1 MKKIIVAILVMLQIS
16 YADVLKENFIDI
28 NLNSDP
34 IKVSLDFGSVILEE
48 MFSLDDNQNK
58 VVSWNELKAHKKEIL
73 PYVFRHFQV
82 YSDGQQCRFKIK
94 KYTAHQRGSHQS
106 YIKLDMNLLCPKPEK
121 TLKINYDLFFTIDK
135 NQKAFVRV
143 NDRNQTKPIILSQQ
157 NTSYEIDME
166 ARSTFGAFRNFLI
179 TGIWHIWIGFDHILF
194 LLMLL
199 LPSIYY
205 YDNNKKLK
213 TYDSFKK
220 LFIEVAK
227 IVTAFSVAHS
237 ITLALSVID
246 VIDID
251 SRYIEIAIALSVLFT
266 AINNLFGFIKSK
278 IWFLA
283 FGFGLI
289 HGFGFAN
296 VLKELLLEDVTLVG
310 MLFGFNIGVEIG
322 QLAIVLVILP
332 YIFLARESIYYR
344 RIVVYGGSFITA
356 IIAAIWAYER
366 YSGTTI
372 LGF

>member
-1 MKKIIVAILVMLQIS
+1 MKNIIITILVMLQIS
-16 YADVLKENFIDI
+16 YADVLKENFIDV
-28 NLNSDP
+28 NLNSKP
-34 IKVSLDFGSVILEE
+34 LQISLDFDSTILEE
-48 MFSLDDNQNK
+48 VFSLDDNQNK
-58 VVSWNELKAHKKEIL
+58 VVSWNEIKAHQKEIL
-73 PYVFRHFQV
+73 PYVFRHFKV
-82 YSDGQQCRFKIK
+82 YSDEEQCRFGIK
-94 KYTAHQRGSHQS
+94 DYKVHKRGSHQS

-121 TLKINYDLFFTIDK
+121 ILKIEYDMFFNIDK

-143 NDRNQTKPIILSQQ
+143 NDSNQTKPIILSQLS
-157 NTSYEIDME
+157 TSYEIDME
-166 ARSTFGAFRNFLI
+166 ARSTFGAFKNFLVE
-179 TGIWHIWIGFDHILF
+179 GIWHIWIGFDHILF

-205 YDNNKKLK
+205 YQNKELK
-213 TYDSFKK
+213 TYNSFKDTFK
-220 LFIEVAK
+220 EVLK

-237 ITLALSVID
+237 ITLILSVTD

-266 AINNLFGFIKSK
+266 AVNNLFGFIKSK
-278 IWFLA
+278 IWIVA
-283 FGFGLI
+283 FTFGLI

-310 MLFGFNIGVEIG
+310 MLFGFNVGVEIG

-332 YIFLARESIYYR
+332 YIFLARESKYYR
-344 RIVVYGGSFITA
+344 YIVVYGGSFITA

-366 YSGTTI
+366 YANVSI

>member
-1 MKKIIVAILVMLQIS
+1 MKKIFIAILLMLQIS
-16 YADVLKENFIDI
+16 QADVLKENFIDV

-34 IKVSLDFGSVILEE
+34 VKISLDFGSIILEK

-73 PYVFRHFQV
+73 PYIFRHFQV

-106 YIKLDMNLLCPKPEK
+106 YIKLDMNLLCPKPEEI
-121 TLKINYDLFFTIDK
+121 LKINYDLFFSIDK

-143 NDRNQTKPIILSQQ
+143 NDHNQTKPIILSQQ
-157 NTSYEIDME
+157 STSYDIDISKHTTM
-166 ARSTFGAFRNFLI
+166 GAFKNFLL

-199 LPSIYY
+199 LPAVYY
-205 YDNNKKLK
+205 YQNREIK
-213 TYDSFKK
+213 TYNSFKE
-220 LFIEVAK
+220 LFIEIAK

-237 ITLALSVID
+237 ITLALSVTNI
-246 VIDID
+246 INID

-266 AINNLFGFIKSK
+266 ALNNMFGFIKSK

-289 HGFGFAN
+289 HGLGFAN
-296 VLKELLLEDVTLVG
+296 VLKELLLENTTLVA

-322 QLAIVLVILP
+322 QLVIVLVLLP
-332 YIFLARESIYYR
+332 YIFLAKDSKYYR
-344 RIVVYGGSFITA
+344 YIVVYGGSFITA
-356 IIAAIWAYER
+356 IISAIWAYER
-366 YSGTTI
+366 YSNVTI

>member
-34 IKVSLDFGSVILEE
+34 IKISLDFGSVILEE

-106 YIKLDMNLLCPKPEK
+106 YIKLDMHLLCPKPEK
-121 TLKINYDLFFTIDK
+121 VLKINYDLFFTIDK

-143 NDRNQTKPIILSQQ
+143 NESNQTKPIILSQRS
-157 NTSYEIDME
+157 TSYEIDME
-166 ARSTFGAFRNFLI
+166 ARSTLGAFKNFLI
-179 TGIWHIWIGFDHILF
+179 EGIWHIWIGFDHILF

-199 LPSIYY
+199 LPAIYY
-205 YDNNKKLK
+205 YENKELK
-213 TYDSFKK
+213 TYNSFKK
-220 LFIEVAK
+220 VFIEVAK

-237 ITLALSVID
+237 ITLVLSVID
-246 VIDID
+246 MVDID

-296 VLKELLLEDVTLVG
+296 VLKELLLEDITLVG
-310 MLFGFNIGVEIG
+310 MLFGFNVGVEIG
-322 QLAIVLVILP
+322 QLIIVLVILP

-344 RIVVYGGSFITA
+344 NIVVYGGSFITA

-366 YSGTTI
+366 YANVTI